1 MSKKIQQKK
10 LQQIQTQSTD
20 WDALIS
26 KYFWLVIP
34 VFAIIYY
41 LSSKYSPGFYQDDEI
56 GHFIN
61 MKEFWND
68 PFVILGNWPKPG
80 YKLFMVVPSLFG
92 YETVLFFNALIASS
106 TVYLT
111 YKLIKAYDL
120 SYAFFGA
127 LVLAFQPLF
136 FDLSFRSYAEIFTA
150 FLIVLMILLYKKEH
164 YIWAALTCGYIF
176 TVRQEAAL
184 IGIAMA
190 VMLFGKKQ
198 YVAIIMLGVF
208 PFLFNLFGFFKS
220 GDILYVITEMNTLGA
235 MYFGGDKRGF
245 FHYFKV
251 YIYIIG
257 PVCLTLF
264 LLGFWG
270 FFSDTSKFKDYFN
283 KYSLPYIVFVITFLV
298 QAMLMVWGTNPGTWR
313 YLLHIS
319 PLAAF
324 FATVGLNNLAVQS
337 FRKTAYIIF
346 GALAF
351 FTLVFLSK
359 DSNGLDLLDTAEYG
373 KLAVVAVTAVLAIA
387 LFNKD
392 RRSYLNKL
400 SGILILLSAAY
411 LFMSFKPREYSPE
424 NLAVKQMGAF
434 LAGSEFDNK
443 KIVVTTQTSSPVFL
457 FGDFSAERKKNFVHL
472 NSKNLANAVK
482 GDIIVWDSHYGYR
495 PEYDND
501 VKFEILQRDTTLKLL
516 NQFASSDK
524 RYQAFVFEKVN

>member
-1 MSKKIQQKK
+1 MSKKNQQKKIQQP
-10 LQQIQTQSTD
+10 QTPSAD
-20 WDALIS
+20 WEAIVS

-34 VFAIIYY
+34 LFAVVYY

-80 YKLFMVVPSLFG
+80 YKLFMVLPSLLG
-92 YETVLFFNALIASS
+92 YETVLFFNALIASV

-111 YKLIKAYDL
+111 YQLIRAYDL

-127 LVLAFQPLF
+127 LMLAFQPLF

-150 FLIVLMILLYKKEH
+150 FLIVLMILLYKKEY

-184 IGIAMA
+184 IGVAMA
-190 VMLFGKKQ
+190 FMLFQKKQ
-198 YVAIIMLGVF
+198 YAGILMLGIF
-208 PFLFNLFGFFKS
+208 PFLFNLFGYFKS

-257 PVCLTLF
+257 PVCLSFF
-264 LLGFWG
+264 LLGFFG
-270 FFSDTSKFKDYFN
+270 CFSDTSKIKDYLK
-283 KYSLPYIVFVITFLV
+283 KYSFPYIVFTITFLV

-324 FATVGLNNLAVQS
+324 FATVGLNNLALES

-351 FTLVFLSK
+351 FTLAFLSK
-359 DSNGLDLLDTAEYG
+359 DTNGLDLLDTADYG
-373 KLAVVAVTAVLAIA
+373 KLAVVTVAAVLSIA
-387 LFNKD
+387 LFGKD
-392 RRSYLNKL
+392 KRAYLNKL
-400 SGILILLSAAY
+400 SALLILLSAVY

-424 NLAVKQMGAF
+424 NLAVKQMGSF
-434 LAGSEFDNK
+434 LAGPEFDNK

-472 NSKNLANAVK
+472 NSKNLANTSK

-495 PEYDND
+495 PEYEND
-501 VKFEILQRDTTLKLL
+501 VKFETLQKDTTLKLL
-516 NQFASSDK
+516 SQFASSDK